1 MVFFVY
7 LIYQH
12 RCSFHWFAKQFYP
25 MARTAAQ
32 SKRCKVVTY
41 LVFWWS
47 ILNTP
52 IGDFIFSLYTPDS
65 LKLVCMASSEKINC
79 QSCDISWY
87 TTRKHALLDYVN
99 NWLVYLIYQCV
110 FKYRLHTNFVYVKY
124 QNAFSIVYTAIVDN
138 LYCWRVL
145 SQCFFSVLQNNFR

>member
-1 MVFFVY
+1 MMFFFVY

-65 LKLVCMASSEKINC
+65 LKLVCMASSVWRYFIVYNSKACI
-79 QSCDISWY
+79 
-87 TTRKHALLDYVN
+87 TRLCKQLVGLLDLPMRFLN
-99 NWLVYLIYQCV
+99 
-110 FKYRLHTNFVYVKY
+110 
-124 QNAFSIVYTAIVDN
+124 IVYTQI
-138 LYCWRVL
+138 L
-145 SQCFFSVLQNNFR
+145 FT